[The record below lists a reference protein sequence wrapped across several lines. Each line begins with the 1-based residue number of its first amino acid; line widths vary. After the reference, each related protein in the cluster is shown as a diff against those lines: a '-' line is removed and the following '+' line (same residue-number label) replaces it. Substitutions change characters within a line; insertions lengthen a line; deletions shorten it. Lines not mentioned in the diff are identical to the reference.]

1 MLSSLAETYL
11 TPVLTKISEAL
22 NLSETIAGVT
32 LLAFANG
39 APDIISSATA
49 GGSTGGVFIA
59 VGALFGACSFGT
71 TIVLGNCIFRSKTA
85 VEMPANG
92 MIRDLGFY
100 LIAGL
105 TIIIFGI
112 IGKITRFMSILFF
125 SLYLIYFGVVLY
137 VSGETLVVILSKLE
151 AKLPQEI
158 QQTMI

>member
-39 APDIISSATA
+39 APDIIASATA

-71 TIVLGNCIFRSKTA
+71 TIVLGNCIFRSKSE
-85 VEMPANG
+85 VKMPSSG
-92 MIRDLGFY
+92 IIRDFGFY
-100 LIAGL
+100 LIAGVVIL
-105 TIIIFGI
+105 IYGI
-112 IGKITRFMSILFF
+112 IGKITRTMAIIFF
-125 SLYLIYFGVVLY
+125 SIYLVYFVVVLY
-137 VSGETLVVILSKLE
+137 VSYFYTLL
-151 AKLPQEI
+151 
-158 QQTMI
+158 TN